1 MFNRIIKNRVMLSTV
16 AFGLGTYVSN
26 KFNEKNPELFL
37 SRVFK
42 HKMTKTTDLESQINI
57 ITFMDNP
64 TNVNNW
70 LRLNKSNKSFDKLSY
85 EEWLNTINKTKIF
98 FLEKSFFGTIS
109 SAKEELVKKITTSK
123 DAKKTIEEILQI
135 YGHTVEAQHKIDEYI
150 DNYITDNK
158 WISYSDIK
166 LLKNIHIE
174 NSSSSII
181 NMLILAIL
189 TCPLDIVDI
198 IDELVSY
205 SKTDKVKILK
215 SYFDGLATWE
225 KEYVIETVIVFG
237 LQELHKHNRLKM
249 FYDKIK
255 EQLMS
260 NSLVKDKMEN
270 YIDSFIF
277 ILSKLPIDKT
287 SKIIRAFLMNKHDET
302 LLIKSLINE
311 FGIVG
316 IKIAQFYSEY
326 PTIPDKYKKILRDF
340 KEANVKMS
348 YFDIAKKI
356 NNDEKS
362 SLGKVIGVGSVKQVH
377 LIKYN
382 DETNILGFT
391 KANIE
396 EDSQIVLDILKKLPL
411 FTKMATD
418 FKKIISEEL
427 VLLNEFEAFNK
438 LSSIERFRNSDC
450 FVFPEILDVSI
461 STIQREFIKGN
472 TIGKLCES
480 NAITEKLLSNIKKL
494 HTLTIECAFYDNL
507 IFSDFHFGN
516 IIYNQELDK
525 LVIIDAGQTTKVPEE
540 DLTLFL
546 WLIVDLVS
554 KNKYMH
560 QVFIDKLNAHT
571 KSKFNY
577 DSNEYNKAYQ
587 MPTNESV
594 SYIMNLLE
602 KSGYSLPIGFT
613 SCGKMLDIIR
623 SQINLLGLDDDYFI
637 ATLKKIINSKITYSD
652 YATIAY
658 KYTLN
663 MGK

>member
-1 MFNRIIKNRVMLSTV
+1 MSTV
-16 AFGLGTYVSN
+16 TFGTGVFVSN

-42 HKMTKTTDLESQINI
+42 QKMKKTTDLESQINI

-70 LRLNKSNKSFDKLSY
+70 LKLNNTNRSMTKLSY
-85 EEWLNTINKTKIF
+85 DEWLETINKTKIF

-109 SAKEELVKKITTSK
+109 STKEELVKKITTCK
-123 DAKKTIEEILQI
+123 NAKKTIEEILQI
-135 YGHTVEAQHKIDEYI
+135 YGHTIEAQHKIDEYI
-150 DNYITDNK
+150 DNYIIDNN

-166 LLKNIHIE
+166 LLKNVHIE

-189 TCPLDIVDI
+189 TCPLDIIEI
-198 IDELVSY
+198 IDELMSNG
-205 SKTDKVKILK
+205 KTNKVEILK
-215 SYFDGLATWE
+215 CYFDGLTVWE
-225 KEYVIETVIVFG
+225 KEYVIETVIMYG
-237 LQELHKHNRLKM
+237 LQELHKNNQLQI

-255 EQLMS
+255 EQFML
-260 NSLVKDKMEN
+260 NSLIKNKMES
-270 YIDSFIF
+270 YVDSFIF
-277 ILSKLPIDKT
+277 ILSKLPINKT
-287 SKIIRAFLMNKHDET
+287 SKVIRAFLMNKQDEE

-326 PTIPDKYKKILRDF
+326 PAIPDKYKNILRDF
-340 KEANVKMS
+340 KETNIKMS

-356 NNDEKS
+356 NNDENS

-377 LIKYN
+377 LIKYEN
-382 DETNILGFT
+382 DTNILGFT

-411 FTKMATD
+411 FAKMATD

-427 VLLNEFEAFNK
+427 ILLNECEAFNK
-438 LSSIERFRNSDC
+438 LSSIDRFRNSNC
-450 FVFPEILDVSI
+450 FVFPEILDVSV

-472 TIGKLCES
+472 TIGKLYES
-480 NAITEKLLSNIKKL
+480 NAITDKLLSNIKKL
-494 HTLTIECAFYDNL
+494 HSLTIECAFYDNL

-516 IIYNQELDK
+516 IIYNQDLDK
-525 LVIIDAGQTTKVPEE
+525 LVIIDAGQSTKVPEE

-546 WLIVDLVS
+546 WLLVDLVS

-560 QVFIDKLNAHT
+560 QVFIDKLNTHT
-571 KSKFNY
+571 KSKFTF
-577 DSNEYNKAYQ
+577 DSNEYTKAYQ

-594 SYIMNLLE
+594 SYIMSLLE
-602 KSGYSLPIGFT
+602 KSGYNLPVGFT
-613 SCGKMLDIIR
+613 ACGKMLDIIR
-623 SQINLLGLDDDYFI
+623 SQINLLGLNDDYFI

-652 YATIAY
+652 YANIAY
-658 KYTLN
+658 KYTIN
-663 MGK
+663 FGK

>member
-1 MFNRIIKNRVMLSTV
+1 MFTRIIKNRGFISTF
-16 AFGLGTYVSN
+16 AFGTGVYISN

-42 HKMTKTTDLESQINI
+42 NKMKKTTDLESQINI

-70 LRLNKSNKSFDKLSY
+70 LKLNNNTKSITKLSY
-85 EEWLNTINKTKIF
+85 DEWLETISKSRIF
-98 FLEKSFFGTIS
+98 FLEKSFFGTVS
-109 SAKEELVKKITTSK
+109 LAKEELVKKISKSK

-135 YGHTVEAQHKIDEYI
+135 YGHTIEAQHKIDDYI
-150 DNYITDNK
+150 DNYIANDK

-174 NSSSSII
+174 NSSSSLI
-181 NMLILAIL
+181 NMLIIAIL
-189 TCPLDIVDI
+189 TCPLDMIEVIDELMSHSKTNKVDI
-198 IDELVSY
+198 I
-205 SKTDKVKILK
+205 KN
-215 SYFDGLATWE
+215 YFVGLTTQE
-225 KEYVIETVIVFG
+225 KEHVIETVIMYG
-237 LQELHKHNRLKM
+237 LHELNKCNQLQTL
-249 FYDKIK
+249 YDRIK
-255 EQLMS
+255 EQLML
-260 NSLVKDKMEN
+260 NSLIGDKMGN

-277 ILSKLPIDKT
+277 ILSKLPVDKT
-287 SKIIRAFLMNKHDET
+287 AKIVRAFLMNKHDEK
-302 LLIKSLINE
+302 LLIKSIINE

-326 PTIPDKYKKILRDF
+326 PTMPDHYKNILRDF
-340 KEANVKMS
+340 KESNVKMS

-356 NNDEKS
+356 NGDDNCL
-362 SLGKVIGVGSVKQVH
+362 LGKVIGVGSIKQVH
-377 LIKYN
+377 LIKCN
-382 DETNILGFT
+382 ENTNILGFT

-396 EDSQIVLDILKKLPL
+396 EDSQIILDILKKLPL
-411 FTKMATD
+411 FAKMAND

-427 VLLNEFEAFNK
+427 ILLNEYEAFNK
-438 LSSIERFRNSDC
+438 LSSIDRFRNSDC
-450 FVFPEILDVSI
+450 FLFPEILDVSI

-472 TIGKLCES
+472 TIGKLYES
-480 NAITEKLLSNIKKL
+480 NTINDKLLANIKKL
-494 HTLTIECAFYDNL
+494 HILTIECAFYDNL

-516 IIYNQELDK
+516 IIYNQDLDK

-571 KSKFNY
+571 KSKFDY
-577 DSNEYNKAYQ
+577 DKNEYDKAYQ

-594 SYIMNLLE
+594 TYIMNLLE
-602 KSGYSLPIGFT
+602 QAGYRLPLGFT
-613 SCGKMLDIIR
+613 SVGKMLDIIR
-623 SQINLLGLDDDYFI
+623 SQINLLGLNDDYFI
-637 ATLKKIINSKITYSD
+637 ATLKKIISSKITYSD
-652 YATIAY
+652 YVNIAY
-658 KYTLN
+658 KYTIN
-663 MGK
+663 FGK